1 MDKKTSEVIYQI
13 ADFVENDLDTL
24 LDIAI
29 MIAPMCPPLA
39 GVAAVIKF
47 LKKHKEKIK
56 LAAGLAKKVS
66 STAEDSHSASL
77 ASSEES
83 RLLFG
88 QRDPKKLF
96 LSLVEDAKADG
107 VVTDEEREYLI
118 PRGLRAGYSLKEIE
132 QMLVIK

>member
-1 MDKKTSEVIYQI
+1 MDKKTSDVVFQI

-24 LDIAI
+24 LEIALALVGLIPGMSMVAKIIDLLVKHRSKI
-29 MIAPMCPPLA
+29 M
-39 GVAAVIKF
+39 
-47 LKKHKEKIK
+47 

-66 STAEDSHSASL
+66 SPTTAGEDDEFAN
-77 ASSEES
+77 SEEQLCLEQS
-83 RLLFG
+83 
-88 QRDPKKLF
+88 DPKELF

>member
-1 MDKKTSEVIYQI
+1 M
-13 ADFVENDLDTL
+13 A
-24 LDIAI
+24 
-29 MIAPMCPPLA
+29 
-39 GVAAVIKF
+39 
-47 LKKHKEKIK
+47 KEKTVTYKDYVI
-56 LAAGLAKKVS
+56 
-66 STAEDSHSASL
+66 SHGARL

-83 RLLFG
+83 RLLLG

-118 PRGLRAGYSLKEIE
+118 PRGLRAGYSLKDIE

>member
-13 ADFVENDLDTL
+13 ADFVENDLDSL
-24 LDIAI
+24 LEIA
-29 MIAPMCPPLA
+29 LA
-39 GVAAVIKF
+39 LVGLIPGMSLVAKIIDLLV
-47 LKKHKEKIK
+47 KHKDKIM

-66 STAEDSHSASL
+66 STTTIGEEDEF
-77 ASSEES
+77 ASSEEQ
-83 RLLFG
+83 LLLE
-88 QRDPKKLF
+88 QSDPKEQF

-107 VVTDEEREYLI
+107 VVTDEEREYLV

>member
-1 MDKKTSEVIYQI
+1 M
-13 ADFVENDLDTL
+13 
-24 LDIAI
+24 
-29 MIAPMCPPLA
+29 
-39 GVAAVIKF
+39 
-47 LKKHKEKIK
+47 

-66 STAEDSHSASL
+66 STAEDSHSVRL

-83 RLLFG
+83 RLLLG